1 MEDQSSLRIREA
13 AAAANKDEPTPMN
26 TSPTS
31 PTKDESKVKNWL
43 KTRFSRRSSK
53 AQKPGPEEPSSSNG
67 NRSSFIG
74 GAALT
79 GASANNS
86 TASLGQKSE
95 RVTSPL
101 ASPALPTQTEENPI
115 AKVVEPE
122 PEEESARGRTD
133 KRRDSDVSAL
143 SEADPEEFQ
152 EARDEFD
159 EDLAPPPTFVAGKS
173 SSPARETKFTEAI

>member
-13 AAAANKDEPTPMN
+13 AAAANKDEPTPIN

-31 PTKDESKVKNWL
+31 PTKDDSKVKNWL
-43 KTRFSRRSSK
+43 KTRFSRRSSR
-53 AQKPGPEEPSSSNG
+53 AQKPSPEEPSSSSNG

-86 TASLGQKSE
+86 TASLGQK
-95 RVTSPL
+95 VTSPL
-101 ASPALPTQTEENPI
+101 ASPTLPVQTEEKPI
-115 AKVVEPE
+115 SKTVDEPE
-122 PEEESARGRTD
+122 PEEERGRVS
-133 KRRDSDVSAL
+133 KRRDSEVSSL
-143 SEADPEEFQ
+143 SADDPEEFQ
-152 EARDEFD
+152 EARDEFN

>member
-1 MEDQSSLRIREA
+1 
-13 AAAANKDEPTPMN
+13 MN

-31 PTKDESKVKNWL
+31 PTKDDSKVKNWL

-53 AQKPGPEEPSSSNG
+53 AQKPEESSSSKDG

-86 TASLGQKSE
+86 TASLGQKAKE
-95 RVTSPL
+95 ET
-101 ASPALPTQTEENPI
+101 PTTAPEAEE
-115 AKVVEPE
+115 
-122 PEEESARGRTD
+122 ARGRLS
-133 KRRDSDVSAL
+133 KRRDSEVSAL
-143 SEADPEEFQ
+143 SADPEEFQ